1 MDFEY
6 IFNCRKCGDCCKGY
20 GGTFVTDSDIEAIC
34 RHLKFDPEKFIETYC
49 SMSGAKPLLIQGKN
63 DYCIFWDKVCT
74 IHPVKPAMCKSWP
87 FIQSVL
93 TDVDNWYIMASF
105 CPGMRTDV
113 PDRLIKEYVKNQ
125 LLIYEGESK
134 KT

>member
-34 RHLKFDPEKFIETYC
+34 RHIKSDPEKFIETYC
-49 SMSGAKPLLIQGKN
+49 SMSGTKPLLIQGEN

-87 FIQSVL
+87 FIRSVL

-113 PDRLIKEYVKNQ
+113 PDGLIKEYVKNR